1 MRTST
6 TKNGLTVRVI
16 AGSHDAIIAI
26 DLQEN
31 KRKGC
36 LGFSI
41 QRTDLGPAAKPFSA
55 KKQTTQWLPNA
66 LRFPSSPLPKDQQFS
81 TTEDA
86 PLQKFRWGDYSL
98 APGNTYRFKVIPRYG
113 KPKKLETLPG
123 LENGVEV
130 EITTEDPNN
139 EETSVFFN
147 RAAAASSA
155 FNKKFPDVKD
165 VSENSTEA
173 AAARKWLSNGLEEAV
188 LDFLAKAEKGDALHA
203 AVYEFQK
210 QATLKR
216 HQGRGATRR

>member
-1 MRTST
+1 MRSLLSICRKINEKDVWDFRFSERIWDRRQNLFRQNSKRHDGCRTLCAFRAFRFRKVSNFRRPKT
-6 TKNGLTVRVI
+6 RLCKNS
-16 AGSHDAIIAI
+16 AGAIT
-26 DLQEN
+26 
-31 KRKGC
+31 R
-36 LGFSI
+36 S
-41 QRTDLGPAAKPFSA
+41 R
-55 KKQTTQWLPNA
+55 
-66 LRFPSSPLPKDQQFS
+66 R
-81 TTEDA
+81 
-86 PLQKFRWGDYSL
+86 R
-98 APGNTYRFKVIPRYG
+98 NTYRFKVIPRYG

-188 LDFLAKAEKGDALHA
+188 LAFLAKAEKGDALHA

-210 QATLKR
+210 QELLKR
-216 HQGRGATRR
+216 HQGRGAARR